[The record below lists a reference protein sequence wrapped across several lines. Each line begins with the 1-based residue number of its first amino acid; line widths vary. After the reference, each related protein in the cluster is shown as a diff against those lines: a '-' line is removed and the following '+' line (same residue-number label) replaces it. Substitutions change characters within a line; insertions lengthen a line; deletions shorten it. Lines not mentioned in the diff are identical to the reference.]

1 MSETG
6 RSAAKKDTNDTAD
19 VKELQQAF
27 SLFNDPEVT
36 KLRLADHFPI
46 VLPGCKE
53 QAAKFFHCFT
63 LNSRGQR
70 STPAGHEDLS
80 ETDGRVRHLHK
91 GCFGKKKVKIH
102 FLKSK
107 VR

>member
-63 LNSRGQR
+63 LNSRG
-70 STPAGHEDLS
+70 
-80 ETDGRVRHLHK
+80 LHQHDK
-91 GCFGKKKVKIH
+91 EAPLRGMKICQKLMEEYDTCTRAALAKKK
-102 FLKSK
+102 
-107 VR
+107 